1 MPKVYG
7 QRCPVAKTLEVVG
20 DRWTLLVVRDLLGRT
35 RRFQDLQAGLPG
47 IAPNILSDRLK
58 LMEEHALVSR
68 RFYSDHPPRAEY
80 TLTERGRELGVVV
93 GALATWGAR
102 HVHRASALVHDDCGH
117 PVEMKYFCRR
127 CDSRVR
133 GSAVRL
139 ARRRPATPGDRR
151 APRRN
156 RGAKPRQTLP
166 APAGIH
172 VPHARCRDGP
182 PEAAPPAAARPP
194 HAGP

>member
-1 MPKVYG
+1 M
-7 QRCPVAKTLEVVG
+7 
-20 DRWTLLVVRDLLGRT
+20 LVKDT
-35 RRFQDLQAGLPG
+35 
-47 IAPNILSDRLK
+47 
-58 LMEEHALVSR
+58 LVSR

-139 ARRRPATPGDRR
+139 ARRRTATPGDRR

-156 RGAKPRQTLP
+156 RVAKPR
-166 APAGIH
+166 
-172 VPHARCRDGP
+172 
-182 PEAAPPAAARPP
+182 
-194 HAGP
+194 

>member
-35 RRFQDLQAGLPG
+35 RRFQDLQASLPG

-58 LMEEHALVSR
+58 LMEEHALVTR

-80 TLTERGRELGVVV
+80 ALTDKGKELGVVV

-102 HVHRASALVHDDCGH
+102 HIYPDVTLVHADCGH
-117 PVEMKYFCRR
+117 PVEVKYFCAR
-127 CDSRVR
+127 CAGKVGGRAVTIKRVR
-133 GSAVRL
+133 GARV
-139 ARRRPATPGDRR
+139 ARRA
-151 APRRN
+151 
-156 RGAKPRQTLP
+156 AK
-166 APAGIH
+166 APA
-172 VPHARCRDGP
+172 R
-182 PEAAPPAAARPP
+182 
-194 HAGP
+194 